1 MIMPISNGIFL
12 KEQNIFKK
20 ILYYFPY
27 YFFHKNYVFGC
38 YFKFVTK
45 DFIIT
50 FNKKKLVFKI
60 PDNRFAISDLCCFF
74 TKTYELNDAW
84 LVKKYLKN
92 DDYPII
98 IGGGIGY
105 IATLSYHI
113 CKNKIIVFEIDKS
126 ILKILKKN
134 LDYNNVKYK
143 LYQKSFYIYKKPKIE
158 KIYISKNFLE
168 NSKYIKQNN
177 YIFPKSISLN
187 KILKNNNKINTLII
201 DAEGY
206 EYDVITSIKDKI
218 FKKIFFELHS
228 SIIGSEKTQK
238 IFKVLKNNNY
248 KLKGNFFNSYLYEL
262 N

>member
-1 MIMPISNGIFL
+1 MKPIPINFIVNLMIMPISNGIFL

-98 IGGGIGY
+98 IGGGHNNAYGNIKGTALGFGKP
-105 IATLSYHI
+105 INAVNFDDTLNDFL
-113 CKNKIIVFEIDKS
+113 CVF
-126 ILKILKKN
+126 
-134 LDYNNVKYK
+134 
-143 LYQKSFYIYKKPKIE
+143 
-158 KIYISKNFLE
+158 
-168 NSKYIKQNN
+168 
-177 YIFPKSISLN
+177 
-187 KILKNNNKINTLII
+187 
-201 DAEGY
+201 
-206 EYDVITSIKDKI
+206 
-218 FKKIFFELHS
+218 
-228 SIIGSEKTQK
+228 
-238 IFKVLKNNNY
+238 
-248 KLKGNFFNSYLYEL
+248 
-262 N
+262 